1 MKIIRTYWFPG
12 EFYEA
17 NPESSARYTG
27 TITLHV
33 EADSPPL
40 CPYILAA
47 ASLREH
53 SQLAD
58 PPPPGTLDG
67 DNWETPSED

>member
-1 MKIIRTYWFPG
+1 MITVRTYWFPG

-17 NPESSARYTG
+17 NPESSARYIG

-40 CPYILAA
+40 CTPKSSGGSARGGGLG
-47 ASLREH
+47 
-53 SQLAD
+53 
-58 PPPPGTLDG
+58 PPRSDAFP
-67 DNWETPSED
+67 

>member
-1 MKIIRTYWFPG
+1 MKIIRTYWVPG

-33 EADSPPL
+33 EADSPPF
-40 CPYILAA
+40 LALD
-47 ASLREH
+47 SSGGITRGGGLG
-53 SQLAD
+53 
-58 PPPPGTLDG
+58 PPRSGAFP
-67 DNWETPSED
+67 